1 MRICCLDLEGV
12 LVPEIWIR
20 VAEKTKIEELRVTT
34 REIKDYDELMAFR
47 LNILN
52 KNKITIHDIQSVIA
66 TIKPLTGAKKFLDDL
81 REQVQ
86 VIILSD
92 TFNQFAA
99 PLMKQLDYPT
109 LFCHDLEIN
118 KKGMITDYLLR
129 QKNQKEKAVKAL
141 KKLNFEIYAAGDSYN
156 DISMLK
162 AADKGIFFNAPDSI
176 KAEFPKLLVSTT
188 YKDLTKKLLS

>member
-47 LNILN
+47 LNILA

-81 REQVQ
+81 RKQVQ

-92 TFNQFAA
+92 TFYQFAA

-156 DISMLK
+156 DITMLM
-162 AADKGIFFNAPDSI
+162 AADRGVFFNAPESI
-176 KAEFPKLLVSTT
+176 KREFPKLLVSTT